1 MSCSVAVDD
10 SVVSRCHPL
19 SSPVK
24 ICRTADDGDV
34 GGCRPQTPVRN
45 NKLRL
50 SRLGMKILTGRLAS
64 ALVGK
69 SSKIQY
75 SKETQ
80 SQKPDGRNSMHY
92 KPKSIGALQI
102 ALGGLPDR
110 MRIEMEA
117 GIAVS
122 AKTVGELRKATS
134 WPENLVI
141 TTPQEHYPE
150 GVVKV
155 TKASIVTH
163 YPPRR

>member
-1 MSCSVAVDD
+1 
-10 SVVSRCHPL
+10 
-19 SSPVK
+19 
-24 ICRTADDGDV
+24 
-34 GGCRPQTPVRN
+34 VRN

-50 SRLGMKILTGRLAS
+50 SRLGPKILTGRLAS

-75 SKETQ
+75 FKETQ

-92 KPKSIGALQI
+92 KPKSTGALQI

-110 MRIEMEA
+110 MRIEVEA

-134 WPENLVI
+134 WPEHRHPLPTETVGLDECGFTQWFWQVGKIRGN
-141 TTPQEHYPE
+141 TPCLILIKQLPC
-150 GVVKV
+150 
-155 TKASIVTH
+155 
-163 YPPRR
+163 

>member
-1 MSCSVAVDD
+1 
-10 SVVSRCHPL
+10 
-19 SSPVK
+19 
-24 ICRTADDGDV
+24 
-34 GGCRPQTPVRN
+34 
-45 NKLRL
+45 
-50 SRLGMKILTGRLAS
+50 MKILTGRLAS

-117 GIAVS
+117 GVAVS

-155 TKASIVTH
+155 SKASIVTH